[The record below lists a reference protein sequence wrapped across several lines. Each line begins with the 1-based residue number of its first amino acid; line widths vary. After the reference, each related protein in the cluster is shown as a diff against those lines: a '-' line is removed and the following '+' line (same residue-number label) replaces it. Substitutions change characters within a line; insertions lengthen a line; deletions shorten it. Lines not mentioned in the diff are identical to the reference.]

1 MSRRIAIFDST
12 LRDGAQAEGISFSVK
27 DKLKIVKILDNLGI
41 TYIEAGNPG
50 SNPKDLEFFTEV
62 KKIKLKNAKLTAF
75 GSTRRRGIN
84 VAEDANIISLAAAGT
99 EVVTIFGKSWDFH
112 VTDIIKTTL
121 AENLDMIRE
130 SVAYFK
136 GLGREVIFDAEHF
149 YDGYKHNPEYA
160 MQTLDAAYD
169 GGADALVLCDTNGG
183 SFPSEIYE
191 LTKLVSDKY
200 DVSVGIHAHDD
211 SGLAVANS
219 IMAVEA
225 GADHVQGTFI
235 GFGERCGNANLSS
248 IIPALQIKKGFNCIP
263 KEQMKRLTT
272 TAITLAEIAN
282 VNIKD
287 NMPYIGRSAFAHK
300 GGMHIDGVNKAAH
313 SFEHI
318 DPSLVGNERRI
329 LMSEVAGRSTILS
342 KIREFDSELNKDSI
356 ETQEIID
363 KLKELEHIGYQFEGA
378 ESTFELVIRK
388 QLGKYTPFFK
398 LENFTTMGRQP
409 VKDSTTNS
417 SAIIKIKVD
426 GKTEM
431 TAAEGNGPVNALDK
445 ALRKALEVFY
455 PSLKS
460 VSLIDF
466 KVRVVDTKDAT
477 GAKVRVLIEST
488 DGEEYWSTV
497 GVSTDIIEASWLA
510 LVDSLE
516 YKLLRDIEKQNEG
529 AVQWE

>member
-1 MSRRIAIFDST
+1 MSKRIAIFDST

-27 DKLKIVKILDNLGI
+27 DKLKIVKLLDNLGLA
-41 TYIEAGNPG
+41 YIEAGNPG
-50 SNPKDLEFFTEV
+50 SNPKDLEFFAEV
-62 KKIKLKNAKLTAF
+62 KDLKLQNAKLTAF
-75 GSTRRRGIN
+75 GSTRRKGVS
-84 VAEDANIISLAAAGT
+84 VAEDANILSLAAAGT
-99 EVVTIFGKSWDFH
+99 DVVTIFGKSWDFH
-112 VTDIIKTTL
+112 VTDIIQTTL

-130 SVAYFK
+130 SIAYFK
-136 GLGREVIFDAEHF
+136 ELGKEVIYDAEHL

-160 MQTLDAAYD
+160 MLTLEAAYE
-169 GGADALVLCDTNGG
+169 GGADALILCDTNGG
-183 SFPSEIYE
+183 TFPSEIYDI
-191 LTKLVSDKY
+191 TKLVCDKY
-200 DVSVGIHAHDD
+200 NVSIGVHAHNDA
-211 SGLAVANS
+211 GLAVANS

-235 GFGERCGNANLSS
+235 GFGERCGNTNLSS
-248 IIPALQIKKGFNCIP
+248 IIPSLQLKKGLSCIP
-263 KEQMKRLTT
+263 EEQMRRLTR
-272 TAITLAEIAN
+272 TAIKLAEIAN

-287 NMPYIGRSAFAHK
+287 DMPYIGRSAFAHK

-313 SFEHI
+313 SFEHV
-318 DPSLVGNERRI
+318 DPELVGNERRI
-329 LMSEVAGRSTILS
+329 LMSEVAGRSTILA
-342 KIREFDSELNKDSI
+342 KIREFDSSLTKDSL

-388 QLGKYTPFFK
+388 QLGKYTPFFV

-409 VKDSTTNS
+409 VKDSATNS
-417 SAIIKIKVD
+417 AAIIKIKVD

-455 PSLKS
+455 PNLKS

-516 YKLLRDIEKQNEG
+516 YKLLRDIEKQKLG
-529 AVQWE
+529 VGQWE